1 MKDIIALLNSVNLGG
16 LKKILQLL
24 ERDLQEQL

>member
-1 MKDIIALLNSVNLGG
+1 MKDIIALLNSENLGG